1 MDAGERNDPMTMWK
15 PDVGRL
21 TRSTKLRKLINAK
34 YGTCLENYR
43 DFQRWSCEN
52 YAEFWAEVWDFT
64 GVVHSRSY
72 TSVVDKTKKITDIP
86 EWFIGSQ
93 LNFAENLLR
102 FDDDK
107 VAIYSTGEGREKI
120 EAITFKE
127 LGQKVAVYASAM
139 RRLGVTVG
147 DRVVGYIPNCPEAV
161 IAMLAAASIGAIW
174 SSTSPDFGVVGVLDR
189 FSQIQPKMIFS
200 VNAVHYNGKVYD
212 HLEKLEKVV
221 QGLPELEKV
230 IVIPFV
236 PSASCKISNIKSSIM
251 LEDFLQSGIV
261 DGQVPVLRFEQVP
274 FSHPMFIMYSSGT
287 TGAPKCMVHSVGGT
301 LMKHLEEHM
310 VQGDLTRDDVMMYYT
325 TVGWMMWNWQ
335 VSVLAVGAAIVL
347 YDGSPLVPHDNILW
361 DIVDNVSVTALGT
374 SAKWLAVMENKG
386 LRPGTTHKLS
396 SLRMILS
403 TGSPLMPNSYD
414 YVYREIKSDL
424 LLGSITGGTDI
435 IACFMGHTW
444 DAPVYRGE
452 IQQML
457 LGCDMATFDEN
468 GKRVY
473 DEDGELVCFTPF
485 PSMPTK
491 FWNDPHGDKYRKAYF
506 ESYPGV
512 WAHGDYCKFNSETGG
527 FIMLGRSDGTLNPN
541 GVRFGSSEI
550 YYIVESFKEIQD
562 SICVAQRCRDL
573 SEERVI
579 LFLKMAPG
587 APFTPDLVNNVK
599 TCIRKHLSARH
610 VPAFVLPCTDIPY
623 TISGKKVE
631 VAVRRVIAGQEVLQ
645 KGALANPDC
654 LLQYANIPELQGY

>member
-310 VQGDLTRDDVMMYYT
+310 VQGDLTRDDVMMCLC
-325 TVGWMMWNWQ
+325 WRWELLLSCMMD
-335 VSVLAVGAAIVL
+335 LPL
-347 YDGSPLVPHDNILW
+347 YHMITSYGILLTM
-361 DIVDNVSVTALGT
+361 S
-374 SAKWLAVMENKG
+374 
-386 LRPGTTHKLS
+386 GTTHKLS

-512 WAHGDYCKFNSETGG
+512 WAHGDYCN
-527 FIMLGRSDGTLNPN
+527 DGTLNPN